1 MTDTS
6 PLQPPQRPG
15 AGVNRRLASFRAISA
30 LMLRE
35 MATRYGQ
42 SPGGYIWALLE
53 PMGAIAVLSAMF
65 SLIVRTPPLGNNFLV
80 FYAAGFLPFMLYSSV
95 FGPVSHCISF
105 SRPLLRYA
113 AVTWIDAAIARLL
126 LNALTSILVSLI
138 LLPAI
143 IVITDMRISL
153 RVEPIIVGY
162 ALTLLVATGVG
173 ALNCALQGL
182 YPIWGRIWGIS
193 TRPLVIASGVILL
206 IDDFPKNIQN
216 ILWYNPL
223 AHTISIVRTGF
234 YPTYDP
240 VLDSVSYVTGFGLI
254 TLFFGL
260 LLTSRYHREILNA

>member
-1 MTDTS
+1 MTDTPS
-6 PLQPPQRPG
+6 LRPAQTPG
-15 AGVNRRLASFRAISA
+15 AGVNRRFASFRAISA

-35 MATRYGQ
+35 MATRYGG

-53 PMGAIAVLSAMF
+53 PMGAIAIFAAMF
-65 SLIVRTPPLGNNFLV
+65 SLIIRTPPLGNNFLV
-80 FYAAGFLPFMLYSSV
+80 FYAIGFLPFSLYSSV
-95 FGPVSHCISF
+95 FDPVARCIAF

-143 IVITDMRISL
+143 IIITDMRVSL
-153 RVEPIIVGY
+153 RIEPIIVGY

-182 YPIWGRIWGIS
+182 YPVWGRVWGIS
-193 TRPLVIASGVILL
+193 TRPLVIASGVIVL
-206 IDDFPKNIQN
+206 IDDLPQTIQD

-240 VLDSVSYVTGFGLI
+240 VLDSTIYVTSFGLI

-260 LLTSRYHREILNA
+260 LLTGRYHREILNA